1 MDTYSYRNTR
11 TGAVITV
18 PSPCS
23 GGDWV
28 PLTEPEAQAKP
39 QSKRTA
45 KSKEAAPK

>member
-1 MDTYSYRNTR
+1 MNTYRNTR

-28 PLTEPEAQAKP
+28 PVDTPEAQAKP
-39 QSKRTA
+39 APRRAVKTR
-45 KSKEAAPK
+45 EAGPK

>member
-1 MDTYSYRNTR
+1 MNTYRNTK

-28 PLTEPEAQAKP
+28 PVDVAEAPPKPQTKRAPKPREAQK
-39 QSKRTA
+39 
-45 KSKEAAPK
+45 